1 MYFRSLK
8 LVSRNWLSVCTFFY
22 LCKKRTFCC
31 KVVECKMKMLT
42 TYIWNEM
49 FSSLLLEFYFGL
61 ELQWQI
67 NPSPPSS
74 PLPVTPELYEVH
86 PWTCGMK
93 MAVSVHLLDS
103 KSSISMTKTEMR
115 FFAGFHFHIH
125 CFSTVVLLI
134 NCVLSLCVYVYK
146 DEQKRLKQFSPVSY
160 LFTFPFL
167 RILCQVFLTIKS
179 QKLYQVLY
187 YKRICS
193 RIFCLSQHKVY
204 SGL

>member
-134 NCVLSLCVYVYK
+134 NCVLSLCVCVQRWAEK
-146 DEQKRLKQFSPVSY
+146 IEAVFPCILPLHISFFKNIMSGVFNNKVSEAISST
-160 LFTFPFL
+160 LL
-167 RILCQVFLTIKS
+167 
-179 QKLYQVLY
+179 
-187 YKRICS
+187 
-193 RIFCLSQHKVY
+193 
-204 SGL
+204 